1 MNIKLSSGDQLTD
14 EVLILEI
21 AYLNLYRAH
30 HANDR
35 EAMIENYTISEL
47 LAIPYLKD
55 RVLRESRKVFN
66 ENGIAPSIIISVE
79 LMPLYLL
86 RFNVVGCMNALQY
99 EIDLR
104 KLYETNYTYAQRILY
119 LPNHIFTNDE
129 VLFHNQEGQQL
140 KVSDLLKVSKY
151 AVGVAEAVAPD
162 NEGFAKANAA
172 ISAFQAL
179 DAILSNKLED
189 KPVNK
194 TLHLVVSFLSS
205 EVKTFLQENE
215 TKRDVTITTMLLDL
229 AIDFFCIN
237 N

>member
-1 MNIKLSSGDQLTD
+1 MNIKLSAEDQLAD

-21 AYLNLYRAH
+21 AYLNLYRAY

-35 EAMIENYTISEL
+35 EAMIESYAMSEL
-47 LAIPYLKD
+47 LAIPYFKD

-79 LMPLYLL
+79 FMPLYHL

-104 KLYETNYTYAQRILY
+104 KIYKTNYTYAQRILY
-119 LPNHIFTNDE
+119 QPNHIFTNNE
-129 VLFHNQEGQQL
+129 VLYHNQEGQQL
-140 KVSDLLKVSKY
+140 KVSDLLKVFKY
-151 AVGVAEAVAPD
+151 AIGIAEAIATD
-162 NEGFAKANAA
+162 NEGFAKANAS

-179 DAILSNKLED
+179 GAILSNKPED

-205 EVKTFLQENE
+205 EVKKSLQENE

-229 AIDFFCIN
+229 AIDFFCRK
-237 N
+237 